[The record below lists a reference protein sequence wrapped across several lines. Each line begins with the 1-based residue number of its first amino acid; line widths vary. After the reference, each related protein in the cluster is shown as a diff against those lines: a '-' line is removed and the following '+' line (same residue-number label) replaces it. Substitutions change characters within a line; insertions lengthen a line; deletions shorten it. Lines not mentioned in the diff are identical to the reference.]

1 MGVGEI
7 ILGECKITAILNV
20 FFCLFFLSYV
30 FWLVCL
36 FHLTMYITPKI
47 LHLVLGALG
56 HPSL

>member
-1 MGVGEI
+1 MGIGEV

-20 FFCLFFLSYV
+20 ICFV
-30 FWLVCL
+30 FWFVCL

-47 LHLVLGALG
+47 LHLVLGALE